1 VIKLASRAALAVA
14 LFGASIPI
22 SAQNLTPSASGTAEA
37 QFVATPQVEQV
48 HLIRL
53 PAMTEVELTVLNEVS
68 SKTAVI
74 GQPVRLALARPLYVT
89 PAIGLPAGTAVDGY
103 VIHSAKG
110 GMGGKSG
117 ELLIGARKI
126 IVNEAL
132 SIPLR
137 SFKLGPAR
145 GRNNET
151 LAFATAVSVGLP
163 SLLIVGGSAKVAAG
177 SEANAKTSTDV
188 EIPVTLMS
196 KLPPKDAAAAPP
208 QTTQP
213 TPVPGK

>member
-1 VIKLASRAALAVA
+1 
-14 LFGASIPI
+14 
-22 SAQNLTPSASGTAEA
+22 
-37 QFVATPQVEQV
+37 
-48 HLIRL
+48 
-53 PAMTEVELTVLNEVS
+53 
-68 SKTAVI
+68 
-74 GQPVRLALARPLYVT
+74 
-89 PAIGLPAGTAVDGY
+89 
-103 VIHSAKG
+103 
-110 GMGGKSG
+110 MGGKSG

-213 TPVPGK
+213 TPVQGK